1 MEVNLDSPL
10 LRLYVTLISWVLL
23 GFVLGKLLPK
33 GTSKYLGNALFWFGV
48 PLLIIASLRGRDLS
62 GSIWVA
68 PVTAWVAIAV
78 GALFAWIWIDLGV
91 SDERLKRLAKGVQ
104 VHDGQAASLNLD
116 SAWSKSTQGSFLLAM
131 MVGNTGYVGFPVI
144 LTLVGKDYFAW
155 ALLFDLLGSTLGAYG
170 LGVAIAA
177 HYGRSSTKA
186 QKWWQPLARAMVR
199 NPALWS
205 LIIGLSGRNLP
216 LPPFLEQSLTLAS
229 TPVIPA
235 SLIMIGMQLSQ
246 LSSLGKLR
254 QSSVCLFIKMIL
266 VPLFVGTGLMFFGI
280 EGAPRLAIV
289 LQMSMPPAFATLVIA
304 QAYNLDRDLSVT
316 ALAFGSIG
324 LLFTLPIWVWLF
336 S

>member
-1 MEVNLDSPL
+1 MDLNLDTPL

-23 GFVLGKLLPK
+23 GFVLGRLLPK
-33 GTSKYLGNALFWFGV
+33 GSSKYLGNLLFWFGV
-48 PLLIIASLRGRDLS
+48 PVLIISSLRGRDLS

-91 SDERLKRLAKGVQ
+91 SDERLKRMARGIQVQ
-104 VHDGQAASLNLD
+104 DHQAASSNPD

-177 HYGRSSTKA
+177 HYGSSSNGA
-186 QKWWQPLARAMVR
+186 QKWWQPLAKAMVR

-205 LIIGLSGRNLP
+205 LIIGLSSRNFP
-216 LPPFLEQSLTLAS
+216 LSPLVEQSLVIVS

-254 QSSVCLFIKMIL
+254 QSLVCLFIKMIL

-280 EGAPRLAIV
+280 EGPPRLAIV